1 MIVGIGTDIL
11 QMERLIA
18 AYERTQGR
26 LAERILGKEE
36 LAVFHQRLARNHKR
50 GMAYLATRFAAKEA
64 FSKAI
69 GLGMRMPMTWRSL
82 QTLNEPSGKP
92 VTHYSGPLA
101 LFMQERDWHAE
112 VTVSDEKDMAIA
124 FVVVSHGTPIVTTY
138 DPSNYIG

>member
-26 LAERILGKEE
+26 LAERVLGKEE
-36 LAVFHQRLARNHKR
+36 LAVFHHRLARNQKR

-92 VTHYSGPLA
+92 VAHYSGLLA
-101 LFMQERDWHAE
+101 EFMQGRNWHAE
-112 VTVSDEKDMAIA
+112 VTVSDEQDIAIA
-124 FVVVSHGTPIVTTY
+124 FVVVSHGTPNVTTH

>member
-36 LAVFHQRLARNHKR
+36 LVVFHQRLARNHKR

-92 VTHYSGPLA
+92 VTSYLGALA
-101 LFMQERDWHAE
+101 QFMQEKNWEAH
-112 VTVSDEKDMAIA
+112 VTVSDEQDMAIA
-124 FVVVSHGTPIVTTY
+124 HVIVVQK
-138 DPSNYIG
+138 